1 MTIIY
6 YFFFGLVLLTVG
18 PFLLLTKKARAGLFQ
33 KLGFVPSEF
42 KAKVSL
48 YGESPRIWFH
58 AVSVGEFNAVLP
70 LIEEFHNKHPE
81 YKIFISNTTATGHEQ
96 AKAKASKLADMFFFP
111 FDLPWATNTWLDLIK
126 PRAVAIVETERWP
139 GFMEECKTRKI
150 PVLLLNGRLSPKSFR
165 GYKRFQF
172 FFASVLN
179 KFSALAVQ
187 SESEKERFAELMG
200 NPQVPIRVCGNIK
213 LDGAKPCSDAEKM
226 QLRHKLGLGANEIVV
241 VAGSTHEGEES
252 AFLNSLK
259 ELNYKFRLILV
270 PRHPERFQRVA
281 TLIESSGSRAKKFS
295 LSDTLETEKD
305 VYLLDTIGQLTR
317 FYSIADIA
325 FVGGTIA
332 NIGGHNL
339 VEPCI
344 YKTPVICG
352 PHIHKTKDLFQKM
365 QEANALQVLNDEK
378 ELSPSLKFL
387 LDSPQKRKELG
398 ENGYNFLAQSQ
409 GALAKTLALLEEY
422 LHNKGT
428 DTELRVE
435 TAGGVRR

>member
-1 MTIIY
+1 M
-6 YFFFGLVLLTVG
+6 LCA
-18 PFLLLTKKARAGLFQ
+18 KKARAGLTQ
-33 KLGFVPSEF
+33 KLGFIPSELRS
-42 KAKVSL
+42 KVSR
-48 YGESPRIWFH
+48 YGSYPRIWFH
-58 AVSVGEFNAVLP
+58 AVSVGELNAVLP
-70 LIEEFHNKHPE
+70 LIEEFHKQHPE

-96 AKAKASKLADMFFFP
+96 AKAKAAKLADLFFFP
-111 FDLPWATNTWLDLIK
+111 FDLPWATNAWLDLIN
-126 PRAVAIVETERWP
+126 PSVVAIVETERWP

-213 LDGAKPCSDAEKM
+213 LDGAKPCSEAEKM
-226 QLRHKLGLGANEIVV
+226 QLRHKLGLNASEIVV
-241 VAGSTHEGEES
+241 VAGSTHEGEET
-252 AFLNSLK
+252 AFINALK
-259 ELNYKFRLILV
+259 ELDYKFRLILV

-281 TLIESSGSRAKKFS
+281 SLIESAGSTAKRFS
-295 LSDTLETEKD
+295 LNESIEAARD

-332 NIGGHNL
+332 NVGGHNL

-378 ELSPSLKFL
+378 ELSPAIKSLL
-387 LDSPQKRKELG
+387 ESPQKRKELG

-422 LHNKGT
+422 LHHKGP

-435 TAGGVRR
+435 TVGGVRR